1 MNRERIEQII
11 QDKCFS
17 QDNELCNTEEA
28 ADQILA
34 ELAKEQVVLGE
45 AKITNFKKAL
55 WCYPAPFSRIARPMM
70 EIHEYREADGKRG
83 KLVFI
88 PEGE

>member
-1 MNRERIEQII
+1 MNRERLRSII
-11 QDKCFS
+11 RQFI
-17 QDNELCNTEEA
+17 LTHNTWDDPA
-28 ADQILA
+28 SVLADQILA

>member
-1 MNRERIEQII
+1 MTRDDLAVILHDLDQ
-11 QDKCFS
+11 
-17 QDNELCNTEEA
+17 CNIAKTEA